1 VLHAAL
7 RAGRQRRLDGER
19 ELVRRDGEKRAV
31 EESASPLRDAS
42 GAAIGGVLLLRDVSQ
57 AREQAQALTHAA
69 QHDALTG
76 LPNRVLFQD
85 RLTQALATVARGNR
99 GAVLYI
105 ALDKFKPINDSLG
118 HPVGDKVLQ
127 EVAQRLRDCVRE
139 DDTVSRQG
147 GDEFVLLLQRLAD
160 PRDAARVAEKLIRS
174 VQEPILHDGH
184 ELRVGASV
192 GISLF
197 PQDAREARTLMKQ
210 ADTALYHV
218 KETGRGRYSYFTDL
232 MGERAEARM
241 RTENDLRLALAA
253 DDFVIDYQPV
263 VDARTG
269 AFSSVE
275 ALLRWRRMDGTV
287 LLPEVFLGVAEETG
301 LILQMDEWVL
311 GKACQQNAAWQ
322 QAGLPALPLSVNVS
336 LARFD
341 PARLLAQVDAALAA
355 ATLDPQWLEI
365 EFRGEQL
372 FALGEP
378 ARGLVADL
386 RALGVK
392 VAVDDVATSQAS
404 TSQLIDFGFDAL
416 KLDLAVVE
424 ALPENERARRIA
436 EAVCR
441 AGAALGCEV
450 VAKGVESEAHRELLM
465 RWGCT
470 GLQGTLFSP
479 PLASTAAGALLHGGG
494 PASVARRA

>member
-1 VLHAAL
+1 
-7 RAGRQRRLDGER
+7 
-19 ELVRRDGEKRAV
+19 
-31 EESASPLRDAS
+31 
-42 GAAIGGVLLLRDVSQ
+42 
-57 AREQAQALTHAA
+57 
-69 QHDALTG
+69 
-76 LPNRVLFQD
+76 
-85 RLTQALATVARGNR
+85 
-99 GAVLYI
+99 
-105 ALDKFKPINDSLG
+105 
-118 HPVGDKVLQ
+118 
-127 EVAQRLRDCVRE
+127 
-139 DDTVSRQG
+139 
-147 GDEFVLLLQRLAD
+147 
-160 PRDAARVAEKLIRS
+160 
-174 VQEPILHDGH
+174 VQQPILHDGH

-197 PQDAREARTLMKQ
+197 PQDAREARVLMKQ

-232 MGERAEARM
+232 MGERAETRM

-263 VDARTG
+263 VAARTG

-287 LLPEVFLGVAEETG
+287 LLPEMFLGVAEETG

-311 GKACQQNAAWQ
+311 GKACLQNAAWQ
-322 QAGLPALPLSVNVS
+322 QAGLPALPVSVNVS

-355 ATLDPQWLEI
+355 ATLEPRWLEI

-378 ARGLVADL
+378 ARALVADL

-441 AGAALGCEV
+441 SGAALGCEV
-450 VAKGVESEAHRELLM
+450 VAKGVETEAHRELLM

-479 PLASTAAGALLHGGG
+479 PLASTAAGALLHGGD
-494 PASVARRA
+494 PRTLARRA

>member
-1 VLHAAL
+1 VVHDSL
-7 RAGRQRRLDGER
+7 RQGRPQRLDGER
-19 ELVRRDGEKRAV
+19 ELVRRDGARRAV
-31 EESASPLRDAS
+31 EESASPLRDAG
-42 GAAIGGVLLLRDVSQ
+42 GAAIGAVLLLRDVSE

-105 ALDKFKPINDSLG
+105 DLDKFKPINDTLG

-127 EVAQRLRDCVRE
+127 EVAQRLRACVRD

-197 PQDAREARTLMKQ
+197 PQDARDTRTLMKQ

-269 AFSSVE
+269 AYTSME
-275 ALLRWRRMDGTV
+275 ALLRWRRMDGSV
-287 LLPEVFLGVAEETG
+287 LLPEMFLAVAGETG
-301 LILQMDEWVL
+301 GIRQRAEWVL
-311 GKACQQNAAWQ
+311 GKACLQNAAWQ
-322 QAGLPALPLSVNVS
+322 QAGLPCLPVSVNVS

-355 ATLDPQWLEI
+355 ATLEPRWLEI

-372 FALGEP
+372 FALGAP
-378 ARGLVADL
+378 ARAMVADL

-404 TSQLIDFGFDAL
+404 ASQLLDFGFDAL

-424 ALPENERARRIA
+424 ALPEDERARRIA

-441 AGAALGCEV
+441 TGAALGCQV
-450 VAKGVESEAHRELLM
+450 IAKGVESDAHRELLA

-479 PLASTAAGALLHGGG
+479 PVASTVAGTLLQGDR
-494 PASVARRA
+494 PRVLARRA

>member
-1 VLHAAL
+1 
-7 RAGRQRRLDGER
+7 
-19 ELVRRDGEKRAV
+19 
-31 EESASPLRDAS
+31 
-42 GAAIGGVLLLRDVSQ
+42 
-57 AREQAQALTHAA
+57 
-69 QHDALTG
+69 
-76 LPNRVLFQD
+76 
-85 RLTQALATVARGNR
+85 
-99 GAVLYI
+99 
-105 ALDKFKPINDSLG
+105 
-118 HPVGDKVLQ
+118 
-127 EVAQRLRDCVRE
+127 
-139 DDTVSRQG
+139 
-147 GDEFVLLLQRLAD
+147 
-160 PRDAARVAEKLIRS
+160 
-174 VQEPILHDGH
+174 
-184 ELRVGASV
+184 
-192 GISLF
+192 
-197 PQDAREARTLMKQ
+197 
-210 ADTALYHV
+210 
-218 KETGRGRYSYFTDL
+218 
-232 MGERAEARM
+232 M

-287 LLPEVFLGVAEETG
+287 LLPEMFLGVAEETG

-311 GKACQQNAAWQ
+311 GKACLQNAAWQ
-322 QAGLPALPLSVNVS
+322 QAGLPRLPLSVNVS

-355 ATLDPQWLEI
+355 ATLEPRWLEI

-404 TSQLIDFGFDAL
+404 MAQLIDFGFDAL

-424 ALPENERARRIA
+424 ALPEDERARRIA

-441 AGAALGCEV
+441 TGSALGCQV
-450 VAKGVESEAHRELLM
+450 IAKGVETDAHRELLA

-470 GLQGTLFSP
+470 GLQGTLFSRRSPRRSRARCSRAMDRAPCPSGVVGSGRAVKWRTFRHQRP
-479 PLASTAAGALLHGGG
+479 PCPHPFRSRRRRPSPSARRPDPVRRRRAAVHQLLPPGRLHQGAHRGVR
-494 PASVARRA
+494 ARAVARRARRDGADPDQFADVRGRAAPDLPGHRIVTVFLDVGMDVRWDGATMSVEDMVNEGVRRAYLDPDNVLRASVLADPAGKRVNTRDNTPAVIHMKLVPGNTVHVTVAAKAAARRPRASSRCSTRPTPSSTGC

>member
-1 VLHAAL
+1 
-7 RAGRQRRLDGER
+7 
-19 ELVRRDGEKRAV
+19 
-31 EESASPLRDAS
+31 
-42 GAAIGGVLLLRDVSQ
+42 
-57 AREQAQALTHAA
+57 
-69 QHDALTG
+69 
-76 LPNRVLFQD
+76 
-85 RLTQALATVARGNR
+85 
-99 GAVLYI
+99 
-105 ALDKFKPINDSLG
+105 
-118 HPVGDKVLQ
+118 
-127 EVAQRLRDCVRE
+127 
-139 DDTVSRQG
+139 
-147 GDEFVLLLQRLAD
+147 
-160 PRDAARVAEKLIRS
+160 
-174 VQEPILHDGH
+174 
-184 ELRVGASV
+184 V

-197 PQDAREARTLMKQ
+197 PQDARDTRTLMKQ

-263 VDARTG
+263 VDARSGT
-269 AFSSVE
+269 FTSVE

-287 LLPEVFLGVAEETG
+287 LLPEMFLGVAEETG

-322 QAGLPALPLSVNVS
+322 QAGLPPLPLSVNVS

-341 PARLLAQVDAALAA
+341 PARLLAKVDAALAA
-355 ATLDPQWLEI
+355 ATLDPRWLEI

-378 ARGLVADL
+378 ARALVADL

-404 TSQLIDFGFDAL
+404 TSQLLDFGFDAL

-441 AGAALGCEV
+441 TGAALGCEV
-450 VAKGVESEAHRELLM
+450 IAKGVESEAHRELLM

-479 PLASTAAGALLHGGG
+479 PLGSSAAGALLQGGD
-494 PASVARRA
+494 PRARALRA